1 MELKYTTLD
10 TWKLIDAFSKIS
22 ESQNDLTRVAEE
34 IKKLVNEY
42 PNKIIETFVHC
53 ISMLAE
59 KHDEEF
65 VKDNYSGMIGY
76 ITLRLNLA

>member
-22 ESQNDLTRVAEE
+22 ESRNDPTMVAEE
-34 IKKLVNEY
+34 MKKLMNEY
-42 PNKIIETFVHC
+42 PNKIIETFIHC
-53 ISMLAE
+53 INMMAE

-76 ITLRLNLA
+76 ITMRLNFV